1 MRQLIRSTAPLSVL
15 VAGLLLVACGGG
27 GSAPTSSGSGTGA
40 VSSDTLVAATVD
52 LTRSGP
58 VTILQVPFAAI
69 DRDARRLV
77 RATLTPETVTERL
90 FVGQSLVCTSAEGV
104 IRTSPELGRELE
116 AGKPAEAPIVTEL
129 LLQTNEIGTWTCAA
143 GVRVCP
149 PAGCANIPDTQQ
161 GALTIAGP
169 GSPAPSNLSV
179 SAPLPDWA
187 TQVTAGT
194 SDVLARPG
202 SPGVLTAEI
211 DAPLDQ
217 GALDVSGFVA
227 MRVCTGEALPKECPG
242 TTPGGVNIVPTITI
256 AQGGACSATTVT
268 AAQGAV
274 PQRLLPGERFATTA
288 FVVPEFAMSTAAG
301 CEPRV
306 TVTISVAAEGAPVVL
321 QRGSTD
327 LPTALIAVTPSE
339 P

>member
-1 MRQLIRSTAPLSVL
+1 MPA
-15 VAGLLLVACGGG
+15 
-27 GSAPTSSGSGTGA
+27 
-40 VSSDTLVAATVD
+40 AATD
-52 LTRSGP
+52 
-58 VTILQVPFAAI
+58 
-69 DRDARRLV
+69 
-77 RATLTPETVTERL
+77 RL
-90 FVGQSLVCTSAEGV
+90 FVGQSLVCTSAAGV

-116 AGKPAEAPIVTEL
+116 AGRPAEAPIVTEL
-129 LLQTNEIGTWTCAA
+129 LLQTNDIGTWTCAA

-149 PAGCANIPDTQQ
+149 PVGCANIPDTQQ
-161 GALTIAGP
+161 GTLTIAGP
-169 GSPAPSNLSV
+169 GSPVPSVLSV

-187 TQVTAGT
+187 TQVPAG
-194 SDVLARPG
+194 SADVLARPG
-202 SPGVLTAEI
+202 SPGVLTTEI
-211 DAPLDQ
+211 SAPLDQ
-217 GALDVSGFVA
+217 GALDISGFVA

-242 TTPGGVNIVPTITI
+242 TTPGGVNITPTITI

-268 AAQGAV
+268 AAQGAI

-306 TVTISVAAEGAPVVL
+306 TVTMSIAAEGAPVVL

-327 LPTALIAVTPSE
+327 LPTALVAVTPSN